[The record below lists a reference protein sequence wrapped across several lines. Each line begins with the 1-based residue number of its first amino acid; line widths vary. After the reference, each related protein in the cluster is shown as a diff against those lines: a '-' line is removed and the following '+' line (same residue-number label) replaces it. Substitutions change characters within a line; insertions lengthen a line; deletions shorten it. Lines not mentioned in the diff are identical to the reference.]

1 MVRILIICALCCSA
15 FVLSAQ
21 AEREETMVVRNGGL
35 AIDIDIFERE
45 AIPLNGEWEMYWG
58 QLLKPEDIAAAT
70 KLVPTYTRLP
80 ALWNGSTDNEEMR
93 SGKGYATYRLRII
106 FDEEPPMLAL
116 SLPDFYTSYELWVN
130 GEPLAHNGKV
140 GKGKASTKPYWAPQ
154 VVPISIDG
162 KDMEIVLQV
171 ANFHHRFGGL
181 GEPIVIGKS
190 KMLFD
195 QQASIYNLSWVIF
208 GCLVMCGLFLLGLNA
223 FGQGDKATLFFAA
236 FCLAHSYRMVGAE
249 HYALHQAMPFL
260 PFWLTTKLEYI
271 SLYLSISFFWE
282 YGRQILPDFMSLKA
296 NKFVRWVI
304 YGCTLIVLVSPIS
317 YYAYT
322 LEIVKPLL
330 LISVFYGT
338 ICVLRASYQDWQG
351 MFFFTLGILALF
363 VVLIGTLLDYVRIL
377 QPNPFIVL
385 SAYILFLFFETLH
398 LSKRF
403 AAVYQEVA
411 DVAAMANKAKTE
423 FLATVSHEIRTPMN
437 GVIGMADLLGQLPLS
452 QEAKNYVDTI
462 KLSGNNLVEI
472 INDILD
478 LSKIEAERMDLE
490 SEAFSIRQLVTQ
502 SLELLKPRAEQKNL
516 ALICE
521 IAADIPEFVEGD
533 ATRIRQIFTNL
544 VSNAIKFTEQGEISV
559 KVRLLN
565 ESNDKVECQL
575 EVKDTGIGIPT
586 DRLSTLFLP
595 FSQVDASISRK
606 YGGTGL
612 GLAISRRLAKLMG
625 GDIAVKSTE
634 NKGSIFSVHLPLK
647 RSSMTAVEWEAAHAE
662 APKSKPQELLAK
674 EIPLS
679 ILVAEDHPINQQLMQ
694 IRLRKLGYEPTI
706 VVDGA
711 GVLNQ
716 LQRDAYDL
724 IFMDVQMPIIDGLEA
739 TRQIYSSFPEKKIP
753 IIIAMT
759 ANALQGDR
767 EDCIKAG
774 MHDYVA
780 KPISPGIVEEMI
792 RKWGAQ
798 ALSDRAV

>member
-1 MVRILIICALCCSA
+1 
-15 FVLSAQ
+15 
-21 AEREETMVVRNGGL
+21 MVVRNGGL
-35 AIDIDIFERE
+35 AIDIDVFERE
-45 AIPLNGEWEMYWG
+45 AVALNGDWELYWG
-58 QLLKPEDIAAAT
+58 QLLKPDNIATAT
-70 KLVPTYTRLP
+70 DLSPTYSRLP
-80 ALWNGSTDNEEMR
+80 KLWNGATDNEEMK

-106 FDEEPPMLAL
+106 FDEQPSMLAL

-140 GKGKASTKPYWAPQ
+140 GKGKASTKPHWEPQ
-154 VVPISIDG
+154 VIPVSIQG
-162 KDMEIVLQV
+162 KEMEIVLQM

-181 GEPIVIGKS
+181 GEPILLGKS
-190 KMLFD
+190 QMLFD
-195 QQASIYNLSWVIF
+195 QQALISNLSWVIF
-208 GCLVMCGLFLLGLNA
+208 GCLVMCGLFLLGLYA

-236 FCLAHSYRMVGAE
+236 FCLAHSYRMIGAE
-249 HYALHQAMPFL
+249 HYALHQAIPVL
-260 PFWLTTKLEYI
+260 PFWLTAKLEYI

-282 YGRQILPDFMSLKA
+282 YGRQILPDVISEKA
-296 NKFVRWVI
+296 NRFVRWLL
-304 YGCTLIVLVSPIS
+304 YGCTLIVVVSPIS
-317 YYAYT
+317 YYAFT

-330 LISVFYGT
+330 LLSVAYGT
-338 ICVLRASYQDWQG
+338 IALLRTSYRDWAS
-351 MFFFTLGILALF
+351 MLFFIAGIAALF
-363 VVLIGTLLDYVRIL
+363 IVLFGTLLDYMRIL

-403 AAVYQEVA
+403 AAVYQERA
-411 DVAAMANKAKTE
+411 EVAAMANKAKTE
-423 FLATVSHEIRTPMN
+423 FLTTVSHEIRTPMN

-452 QEAKNYVDTI
+452 QEAQNYVDTI

-490 SEAFSIRQLVTQ
+490 SEPFSIHALVNQL
-502 SLELLKPRAEQKNL
+502 LELLKPRAEQKNL
-516 ALICE
+516 LLACE
-521 IAADIPEFVEGD
+521 IAEDVPEIVEGD
-533 ATRIRQIFTNL
+533 ATRIRQIYTNL
-544 VSNAIKFTEQGEISV
+544 ISNAIKFTEQGEITV
-559 KVRLLN
+559 QLRLIN
-565 ESNDKVECQL
+565 QDRAAIKCQL
-575 EVKDTGIGIPT
+575 DVKDTGIGIPA

-595 FSQVDASISRK
+595 FSQIDASISRK

-625 GDIAVKSTE
+625 GDISVNSEE
-634 NKGSIFSVHLPLK
+634 NKGSTFSVSLPLK
-647 RSSMTAVEWEAAHAE
+647 RSTITVDEWKSKHAE
-662 APKSKPQELLAK
+662 VPKRNAHQLLA
-674 EIPLS
+674 EELPLS

-694 IRLRKLGYEPTI
+694 ILLRKLGYEPTI

-716 LQRDAYDL
+716 LQKTPFDL

-739 TRQIYSSFPEKKIP
+739 TRQIYSSFSQKEIP

-767 EDCIKAG
+767 EDCINAG

-780 KPISPGIVEEMI
+780 KPLTPGIVEEMI
-792 RKWGAQ
+792 RKWGKA
-798 ALSDRAV
+798 AS

>member
-1 MVRILIICALCCSA
+1 
-15 FVLSAQ
+15 
-21 AEREETMVVRNGGL
+21 MVVRNGGL
-35 AIDIDIFERE
+35 AIDIDVFERE
-45 AIPLNGEWEMYWG
+45 AVALNGDWELYWG
-58 QLLKPEDIAAAT
+58 QLLKPDNIATAT
-70 KLVPTYTRLP
+70 DLSPTYSRLP
-80 ALWNGSTDNEEMR
+80 KLWNGATDNEEMK

-106 FDEEPPMLAL
+106 FDEQPSMLAL

-140 GKGKASTKPYWAPQ
+140 GKGKASTKPHWEPQ
-154 VVPISIDG
+154 VIPVSIQG
-162 KDMEIVLQV
+162 KEMEIVLQM

-181 GEPIVIGKS
+181 GEPILLGKS
-190 KMLFD
+190 QMLFD
-195 QQASIYNLSWVIF
+195 QQALISNLSWVIF
-208 GCLVMCGLFLLGLNA
+208 GCLVMCGLFLLGLYA

-236 FCLAHSYRMVGAE
+236 FCLAHSYRMIGAE
-249 HYALHQAMPFL
+249 HYALHQAIPVL
-260 PFWLTTKLEYI
+260 PFWLTAKLEYI

-282 YGRQILPDFMSLKA
+282 YGRQILPDVISEKA
-296 NKFVRWVI
+296 NRFVRWLL
-304 YGCTLIVLVSPIS
+304 YGCTLIVVVSPIS
-317 YYAYT
+317 YYAFT

-330 LISVFYGT
+330 LLSVAYGT
-338 ICVLRASYQDWQG
+338 IALLRTSYRDWPS
-351 MFFFTLGILALF
+351 MLFFIAGIAALF
-363 VVLIGTLLDYVRIL
+363 IVLFGTLLDYMRIL

-403 AAVYQEVA
+403 AAVYQERA
-411 DVAAMANKAKTE
+411 EVAAMANKAKTE
-423 FLATVSHEIRTPMN
+423 FLTTVSHEIRTPMN

-452 QEAKNYVDTI
+452 QEAQNYVDTI

-490 SEAFSIRQLVTQ
+490 SEPFSIHALVNQL
-502 SLELLKPRAEQKNL
+502 LELLKPRAEQKNL
-516 ALICE
+516 LLACE
-521 IAADIPEFVEGD
+521 IAEDVPEIVEGD
-533 ATRIRQIFTNL
+533 ATRIRQIYTNL
-544 VSNAIKFTEQGEISV
+544 ISNAIKFTEQGEITV
-559 KVRLLN
+559 QLRLIN
-565 ESNDKVECQL
+565 QDRAAIKCQL
-575 EVKDTGIGIPT
+575 DVKDTGIGIPA

-595 FSQVDASISRK
+595 FSQIDASISRK

-625 GDIAVKSTE
+625 GDISVNSEE
-634 NKGSIFSVHLPLK
+634 NKGSTFSVSLPLK
-647 RSSMTAVEWEAAHAE
+647 RSTITVDEWKSKHAE
-662 APKSKPQELLAK
+662 IPKRNVHQLLAEK
-674 EIPLS
+674 LPLS

-694 IRLRKLGYEPTI
+694 ILLRKLGYEPTI

-716 LQRDAYDL
+716 LQKTPFDL

-739 TRQIYSSFPEKKIP
+739 TRQIYSSFSQKEIP

-767 EDCIKAG
+767 EDCINAG

-780 KPISPGIVEEMI
+780 KPLTPGIVEEMI
-792 RKWGAQ
+792 RKWGKA
-798 ALSDRAV
+798 AS

>member
-1 MVRILIICALCCSA
+1 MGRILIIVALCCGVS
-15 FVLSAQ
+15 FLTAQ
-21 AEREETMVVRNGGL
+21 VEGEETMVVRNGGL
-35 AIDIDIFERE
+35 AIDIDVFERE
-45 AIPLNGEWEMYWG
+45 AVALNGDWELYWG
-58 QLLKPEDIAAAT
+58 QLLKPDNIATAT
-70 KLVPTYTRLP
+70 DLSPTYSRLP
-80 ALWNGSTDNEEMR
+80 KLWNGATDNEEMK

-106 FDEEPPMLAL
+106 FDEQPSMLAL

-140 GKGKASTKPYWAPQ
+140 GKGKASTKPHWEPQ
-154 VVPISIDG
+154 VIPVSIQG
-162 KDMEIVLQV
+162 KEMEIVLQM

-181 GEPIVIGKS
+181 GEPILLGKS
-190 KMLFD
+190 QMLFD
-195 QQASIYNLSWVIF
+195 QQALISNLSWVIF
-208 GCLVMCGLFLLGLNA
+208 GCLVMCGLFLLGLYA

-236 FCLAHSYRMVGAE
+236 FCLAHSYRMIGAE
-249 HYALHQAMPFL
+249 HYALHQAIPVL
-260 PFWLTTKLEYI
+260 PFWFTAKLEYI

-282 YGRQILPDFMSLKA
+282 YGRQILPDVISEKA
-296 NKFVRWVI
+296 NRFVRWLL
-304 YGCTLIVLVSPIS
+304 YGCTLIVVVSPIS
-317 YYAYT
+317 YYAFT

-330 LISVFYGT
+330 LLSVAYGT
-338 ICVLRASYQDWQG
+338 IALLRTSYRDWPS
-351 MFFFTLGILALF
+351 MLFFIAGIAALF
-363 VVLIGTLLDYVRIL
+363 IVLFGTLLDYMRIL

-403 AAVYQEVA
+403 AAVYQERA
-411 DVAAMANKAKTE
+411 EVAAMANKAKTE
-423 FLATVSHEIRTPMN
+423 FLTTVSHEIRTPMN

-452 QEAKNYVDTI
+452 QEAQNYVDTI

-490 SEAFSIRQLVTQ
+490 SEPFSIHALVNQL
-502 SLELLKPRAEQKNL
+502 LELLKPRAEQKNL
-516 ALICE
+516 LLACE
-521 IAADIPEFVEGD
+521 IAEDVPEIVEGD
-533 ATRIRQIFTNL
+533 ATRIRQIYTNL
-544 VSNAIKFTEQGEISV
+544 ISNAIKFTEQGEITV
-559 KVRLLN
+559 QLRLIN
-565 ESNDKVECQL
+565 QDRAAIKCQL
-575 EVKDTGIGIPT
+575 DVKDTGIGIPA

-595 FSQVDASISRK
+595 FSQIDASISRK

-625 GDIAVKSTE
+625 GDISVNSEE
-634 NKGSIFSVHLPLK
+634 NKGSTFSVSLPLK
-647 RSSMTAVEWEAAHAE
+647 RSTITVDEWKSKHAE
-662 APKSKPQELLAK
+662 VPKRNAHQLLA
-674 EIPLS
+674 EELPLS

-694 IRLRKLGYEPTI
+694 ILLRKLGYEPTI

-716 LQRDAYDL
+716 LQKTPFDL

-739 TRQIYSSFPEKKIP
+739 TRQIYSSFSQKEIP

-767 EDCIKAG
+767 EDCINAG

-780 KPISPGIVEEMI
+780 KPLTPGIVEEMI
-792 RKWGAQ
+792 RKWGKA
-798 ALSDRAV
+798 AS

>member
-1 MVRILIICALCCSA
+1 
-15 FVLSAQ
+15 
-21 AEREETMVVRNGGL
+21 MVVRNGGL
-35 AIDIDIFERE
+35 AIDIDVFERE
-45 AIPLNGEWEMYWG
+45 AVALNGDWELYWG
-58 QLLKPEDIAAAT
+58 QLLKPDNIATAT
-70 KLVPTYTRLP
+70 DLSPTYSRLP
-80 ALWNGSTDNEEMR
+80 KLWNGATDNEEMK

-106 FDEEPPMLAL
+106 FDEQPSMLAL

-140 GKGKASTKPYWAPQ
+140 GKGKASTKPHWEPQ
-154 VVPISIDG
+154 VIPVSIQG
-162 KDMEIVLQV
+162 KEMEIVLQM

-181 GEPIVIGKS
+181 GEPILLGKS
-190 KMLFD
+190 QMLFD
-195 QQASIYNLSWVIF
+195 QQALISNLSWVIF
-208 GCLVMCGLFLLGLNA
+208 GCLVMCGLFLLGLYA

-236 FCLAHSYRMVGAE
+236 FCLAHSYRMIGAE
-249 HYALHQAMPFL
+249 HYALHQAIPVL
-260 PFWLTTKLEYI
+260 PFWLTAKLEYI

-282 YGRQILPDFMSLKA
+282 YGRQILPDVISEKA
-296 NKFVRWVI
+296 NRFVRWLL
-304 YGCTLIVLVSPIS
+304 YGCTLIVVVSPIS
-317 YYAYT
+317 YYAFT

-330 LISVFYGT
+330 LLSVAYGT
-338 ICVLRASYQDWQG
+338 IALLRTSYRDWPS
-351 MFFFTLGILALF
+351 MLFFIAGIAALF
-363 VVLIGTLLDYVRIL
+363 IVLFGTLLDYMRIL

-403 AAVYQEVA
+403 AAVYQERA
-411 DVAAMANKAKTE
+411 EVAAMANKAKTE
-423 FLATVSHEIRTPMN
+423 FLTTVSHEIRTPMN

-452 QEAKNYVDTI
+452 QEAQNYVDTI

-490 SEAFSIRQLVTQ
+490 SEPFSIHALVNQL
-502 SLELLKPRAEQKNL
+502 LELLKPRAEQKNL
-516 ALICE
+516 LLACE
-521 IAADIPEFVEGD
+521 IAEDVPEIVEGD
-533 ATRIRQIFTNL
+533 ATRIRQIYTNL
-544 VSNAIKFTEQGEISV
+544 ISNAIKFTEQGEITV
-559 KVRLLN
+559 QLRLIN
-565 ESNDKVECQL
+565 QDRAAIKCQL
-575 EVKDTGIGIPT
+575 DVKDTGIGIPA

-595 FSQVDASISRK
+595 FSQIDASISRK

-625 GDIAVKSTE
+625 GDISVNSEE
-634 NKGSIFSVHLPLK
+634 NKGSTFSVSLPLK
-647 RSSMTAVEWEAAHAE
+647 RSTITVDEWKSKHAE
-662 APKSKPQELLAK
+662 VPKRNAHQLLA
-674 EIPLS
+674 EELPLS

-694 IRLRKLGYEPTI
+694 ILLRKLGYEPTI

-716 LQRDAYDL
+716 LQKTPFDL

-739 TRQIYSSFPEKKIP
+739 TRQIYSSFSQKEIP

-767 EDCIKAG
+767 EDCINAG

-780 KPISPGIVEEMI
+780 KPLTPGIVEEMI
-792 RKWGAQ
+792 RKWGKA
-798 ALSDRAV
+798 AS

>member
-1 MVRILIICALCCSA
+1 MGRILIVVALCCGVS
-15 FVLSAQ
+15 FLTAQ
-21 AEREETMVVRNGGL
+21 VEGEETMVVRNGGL
-35 AIDIDIFERE
+35 AIDIDVFERE
-45 AIPLNGEWEMYWG
+45 AVALNGDWELYWG
-58 QLLKPEDIAAAT
+58 QLLKPDNIATAT
-70 KLVPTYTRLP
+70 DLSPTYSRLP
-80 ALWNGSTDNEEMR
+80 KLWNGATDNEEMK

-106 FDEEPPMLAL
+106 FDEQPSMLAL

-140 GKGKASTKPYWAPQ
+140 GKGKASTKPHWEPQ
-154 VVPISIDG
+154 VIPVSIQG
-162 KDMEIVLQV
+162 KEMEIVLQM

-181 GEPIVIGKS
+181 GEPILLGKS
-190 KMLFD
+190 QMLFD
-195 QQASIYNLSWVIF
+195 QQALISNLSWVIF
-208 GCLVMCGLFLLGLNA
+208 GCLVMCGLFLLGLYA

-236 FCLAHSYRMVGAE
+236 FCLAHSYRMIGAE
-249 HYALHQAMPFL
+249 HYALHQAIPVL
-260 PFWLTTKLEYI
+260 PFWLTAKLEYI

-282 YGRQILPDFMSLKA
+282 YGRQILPDVISEKA
-296 NKFVRWVI
+296 NRFVRWLL
-304 YGCTLIVLVSPIS
+304 YGCTLIVVVSPIS
-317 YYAYT
+317 YYAFT

-330 LISVFYGT
+330 LLSVAYGT
-338 ICVLRASYQDWQG
+338 IALLRTSYRDWAS
-351 MFFFTLGILALF
+351 MFFFIAGIAALF
-363 VVLIGTLLDYVRIL
+363 IVLFGTLLDYMRIL

-403 AAVYQEVA
+403 AAVYQERA
-411 DVAAMANKAKTE
+411 EVAAMANKAKTE
-423 FLATVSHEIRTPMN
+423 FLTTVSHEIRTPMN

-452 QEAKNYVDTI
+452 QEAQNYVDTI

-490 SEAFSIRQLVTQ
+490 SEPFSIHALVNQL
-502 SLELLKPRAEQKNL
+502 LELLKPRAEQKNL
-516 ALICE
+516 LLACE
-521 IAADIPEFVEGD
+521 IAEDVPEIVEGD
-533 ATRIRQIFTNL
+533 ATRIRQIYTNL
-544 VSNAIKFTEQGEISV
+544 ISNAIKFTEQGEITV
-559 KVRLLN
+559 QLRLIN
-565 ESNDKVECQL
+565 QDRAAIKCQL
-575 EVKDTGIGIPT
+575 DVKDTGIGIPA

-595 FSQVDASISRK
+595 FSQIDASISRK

-625 GDIAVKSTE
+625 GDISVNSEE
-634 NKGSIFSVHLPLK
+634 NKGSTFSVSLPLK
-647 RSSMTAVEWEAAHAE
+647 RSTITVDEWKSKHAE
-662 APKSKPQELLAK
+662 VPKRNAHQLLA
-674 EIPLS
+674 EELPLS

-694 IRLRKLGYEPTI
+694 ILLRKLGYEPTI

-716 LQRDAYDL
+716 LQKTPFDL

-739 TRQIYSSFPEKKIP
+739 TRQIYSSFSQKEIP

-767 EDCIKAG
+767 EDCINAG

-780 KPISPGIVEEMI
+780 KPLTPGIVEEMI
-792 RKWGAQ
+792 RKWGKA
-798 ALSDRAV
+798 AS

>member
-1 MVRILIICALCCSA
+1 MGRILIVVALCCGVS
-15 FVLSAQ
+15 FLTAQ
-21 AEREETMVVRNGGL
+21 VEGEETMVVRNGGL
-35 AIDIDIFERE
+35 AIDIDVFERE
-45 AIPLNGEWEMYWG
+45 AVALNGDWELYWG
-58 QLLKPEDIAAAT
+58 QLLKPDNIATAT
-70 KLVPTYTRLP
+70 DLSPTYSRLP
-80 ALWNGSTDNEEMR
+80 KLWNGATDNEEMK

-106 FDEEPPMLAL
+106 FDEQPSMLAL

-140 GKGKASTKPYWAPQ
+140 GKGKASTKPHWEPQ
-154 VVPISIDG
+154 VIPVSIQG
-162 KDMEIVLQV
+162 KEMEIVLQM

-181 GEPIVIGKS
+181 GEPILLGKS
-190 KMLFD
+190 QMLFD
-195 QQASIYNLSWVIF
+195 QQALISNLSWVIF
-208 GCLVMCGLFLLGLNA
+208 GCLVMCGLFLLGLYA

-236 FCLAHSYRMVGAE
+236 FCLAHSYRMIGAE
-249 HYALHQAMPFL
+249 HYALHQAIPVL
-260 PFWLTTKLEYI
+260 PFWLTAKLEYI

-282 YGRQILPDFMSLKA
+282 YGRQILPDVISEKA
-296 NKFVRWVI
+296 NRFVRWLL
-304 YGCTLIVLVSPIS
+304 YGCTLIVVVSPIS
-317 YYAYT
+317 YYAFT

-330 LISVFYGT
+330 LLSVAYGT
-338 ICVLRASYQDWQG
+338 IALLRTSYRDWPS
-351 MFFFTLGILALF
+351 MLFFIAGIAALF
-363 VVLIGTLLDYVRIL
+363 IVLFGTLLDYMRIL

-403 AAVYQEVA
+403 AAVYQERA
-411 DVAAMANKAKTE
+411 EVAAMANKAKTE
-423 FLATVSHEIRTPMN
+423 FLTTVSHEIRTPMN

-452 QEAKNYVDTI
+452 QEAQNYVDTI

-490 SEAFSIRQLVTQ
+490 SEPFSIHALVNQL
-502 SLELLKPRAEQKNL
+502 LELLKPRAEQKNL
-516 ALICE
+516 LLACE
-521 IAADIPEFVEGD
+521 IAEDVPEIVEGD
-533 ATRIRQIFTNL
+533 ATRIRQIYTNL
-544 VSNAIKFTEQGEISV
+544 ISNAIKFTEQGEITV
-559 KVRLLN
+559 QLRLIN
-565 ESNDKVECQL
+565 QDRAAIKCQL
-575 EVKDTGIGIPT
+575 DVKDTGIGIPA

-595 FSQVDASISRK
+595 FSQIDASISRK

-625 GDIAVKSTE
+625 GDISVNSEE
-634 NKGSIFSVHLPLK
+634 NKGSTFSVSLPLK
-647 RSSMTAVEWEAAHAE
+647 RSTITVDEWKSKHAE
-662 APKSKPQELLAK
+662 VPKRNAHQLLA
-674 EIPLS
+674 EELPLS

-694 IRLRKLGYEPTI
+694 ILLRKLGYEPTI

-716 LQRDAYDL
+716 LQKTPFDL

-739 TRQIYSSFPEKKIP
+739 TRQIYSSFSQKEIP

-767 EDCIKAG
+767 EDCINAG

-780 KPISPGIVEEMI
+780 KPLTPGIVEEMI
-792 RKWGAQ
+792 RKWGKA
-798 ALSDRAV
+798 AS